1 MGWRLPLLSARVGH
15 WCQYA
20 HPTLGTLPT
29 SVSQRA
35 QSPDA
40 PCRQPIPTQPGMPP
54 LAKTLWAWV
63 CVVVG
68 GGSYAREPGKVC
80 LVCFPGRGKNWGATP
95 HHSPLSR
102 HHPPRLPSLSGLLD
116 RPSQWAAF
124 VKPGPVSSLHHLWW
138 GKTQGDNSESSDHL
152 PSVPKGTCQSV
163 STITPPKGGGTG
175 RLRQRQLEPSSAD
188 LRVASTPTRGLRGS
202 KANAV
207 GLSWLK
213 DRHRRP

>member
-35 QSPDA
+35 QSPAA

-68 GGSYAREPGKVC
+68 GAAMPGNQARSVWSVF
-80 LVCFPGRGKNWGATP
+80 LVGERTGGHAPSLPSFLTP
-95 HHSPLSR
+95 
-102 HHPPRLPSLSGLLD
+102 PPRLPSLSGLLD

-138 GKTQGDNSESSDHL
+138 GKIQGDNSESSDHL

-163 STITPPKGGGTG
+163 STVTPM
-175 RLRQRQLEPSSAD
+175 AD
-188 LRVASTPTRGLRGS
+188 LD
-202 KANAV
+202 
-207 GLSWLK
+207 K
-213 DRHRRP
+213 DENLPGADLTQLPH

>member
-1 MGWRLPLLSARVGH
+1 MGWRPPLSARVGH

-68 GGSYAREPGKVC
+68 GAAMPGNQARSVWSVC
-80 LVCFPGRGKNWGATP
+80 LVGEKNWGPRPITP
-95 HHSPLSR
+95 LFLDTA
-102 HHPPRLPSLSGLLD
+102 PPRLPSLSGLLD

-124 VKPGPVSSLHHLWW
+124 LKPGPVSSLHHLWW
-138 GKTQGDNSESSDHL
+138 GQTEGDRVRALLTHHPYLKHL
-152 PSVPKGTCQSV
+152 LSTV
-163 STITPPKGGGTG
+163 STIKPPKG
-175 RLRQRQLEPSSAD
+175 
-188 LRVASTPTRGLRGS
+188 RGAG
-202 KANAV
+202 
-207 GLSWLK
+207 
-213 DRHRRP
+213 

>member
-1 MGWRLPLLSARVGH
+1 MGWRPPLLSARVGH

-40 PCRQPIPTQPGMPP
+40 PCRPPIPTQPGMPP

-68 GGSYAREPGKVC
+68 GAAMPGNQARSVWSVC
-80 LVCFPGRGKNWGATP
+80 LVGERTGGPAPSLPSFSTP
-95 HHSPLSR
+95 
-102 HHPPRLPSLSGLLD
+102 PPRLPSLSGRLD

-124 VKPGPVSSLHHLWW
+124 LKPGPVSSLHHLWL
-138 GKTQGDNSESSDHL
+138 GKT
-152 PSVPKGTCQSV
+152 
-163 STITPPKGGGTG
+163 
-175 RLRQRQLEPSSAD
+175 
-188 LRVASTPTRGLRGS
+188 RVDYG
-202 KANAV
+202 
-207 GLSWLK
+207 
-213 DRHRRP
+213 